1 MSKSSLS
8 WDSLNYDLQPW
19 IRTAIEIMGFD
30 YMTPVQASTIPMFAG
45 NKDVVVDSVT
55 GSGKTLAFVIP
66 ILEKIIKENALQD
79 CKKGHFHSLIISPTR
94 ELAKQIQSVIN
105 SFLEHYDSNK
115 IKTQVLVGT
124 NEHTIREDVNMFLE
138 ERPLILV
145 GTPGRILEFVQSP
158 YVKTQSCS
166 TLVLD
171 EADRLLDISFVKDV
185 EKILNLLPKQRR
197 TGLFSATID
206 SAGSNIFKTGLRN
219 PVKIKVNST
228 NSQAAP
234 SSLKL
239 NYCVI
244 EPQYKLQQL
253 LHILNKFKFKKCIVY
268 FPTCISV
275 TYFYSFIQYLQKT
288 KFKVNNIINE
298 DLQIF
303 SLHGKLQT
311 TSRMKTLQSF
321 TDALN
326 DAVLFTT
333 DVAARGIDI
342 PNVDLVIQL
351 DPPNDTDLFL
361 HRCGRTGRANRIG
374 KTLTFI
380 NKGRE
385 EDFIPFMEVKKV
397 YLEEDSSMLN
407 NELTNHESS
416 ERGIV
421 EDKFYELFKKWILQD
436 RSRFDHAI
444 KSYVAFI
451 RYYSNHS
458 ASSIFRLQSFDYIG
472 AAKMYGLLR
481 LPRMPEITKY
491 LQDKDGITFG
501 EGWLVD
507 PNSINMDNYKYLDK
521 KKEKKRL
528 EDLAN
533 ISKIN
538 EKKRLKFELKKKNMS
553 WSNKTDSKEIRAK
566 RREKMSLKRKAIEAE
581 LAKNDVND
589 TDFNDDEEAVAD
601 WKEEIMASKRK
612 KQKQNNSDIQ
622 GSFDDL

>member
-1 MSKSSLS
+1 MPKSSLS
-8 WDSLNYDLQPW
+8 WDALNYDLQPW
-19 IRTAIEIMGFD
+19 IKTAIEVMGFEH
-30 YMTPVQASTIPMFAG
+30 MTPVQASTIPMFAG

-66 ILEKIIKENALQD
+66 ILEKIIKENAIQE
-79 CKKGHFHSLIISPTR
+79 CKKSYFHSLIISPTR

-105 SFLEHYDSNK
+105 SFLEHYDSDN
-115 IKTQVLVGT
+115 IKAQLLVGT
-124 NEHTIREDVNMFLE
+124 NEHTIRDDVNTFLE

-145 GTPGRILEFVQSP
+145 GTPGRILDFIQSP
-158 YVKTQSCS
+158 HVKTQSCS
-166 TLVLD
+166 MLVLD

-206 SAGSNIFKTGLRN
+206 SAGSTIFKTGLRN
-219 PVKIKVNST
+219 PVKIKVSSQN
-228 NSQAAP
+228 NQAAP
-234 SSLKL
+234 SSLTL
-239 NYCVI
+239 NYCVV

-253 LHILNKFKFKKCIVY
+253 LYILNNFKFKKCIVY

-275 TYFYSFIQYLQKT
+275 TYFYSFIQYLQKNNFKGK
-288 KFKVNNIINE
+288 KFMNE

-311 TSRMKTLQSF
+311 SSRMKTLQSF
-321 TDALN
+321 TDTLN

-342 PNVDLVIQL
+342 PNVDFVIQL

-374 KTLTFI
+374 KALTFI

-385 EDFIPFMEVKKV
+385 EDFIPFMEVKNV

-407 NELTNHESS
+407 KELYSHNQE
-416 ERGIV
+416 GNDV
-421 EDKFYELFKKWILQD
+421 KEDEFYELFKNWILQD
-436 RSRFDHAI
+436 RDRFDHAVR
-444 KSYVAFI
+444 SYVAFI

-472 AAKMYGLLR
+472 MAKMYGLFR
-481 LPRMPEITKY
+481 LPKMPEITKY
-491 LQDKDGITFG
+491 LQNVDDVTYGN
-501 EGWLVD
+501 GWLVD
-507 PNSINMDNYKYLDK
+507 PKSVDIDNYKYLDK

-533 ISKIN
+533 INKIN
-538 EKKRLKFELKKKNMS
+538 EKKRLKFELKKKNMA

-581 LAKNDVND
+581 LAKHNNNG
-589 TDFNDDEEAVAD
+589 TDFSDEEEVVAD
-601 WKEEIMASKRK
+601 WKDEIMASKKK
-612 KQKQNNSDIQ
+612 KQKQNNSGIQ

>member
-1 MSKSSLS
+1 
-8 WDSLNYDLQPW
+8 
-19 IRTAIEIMGFD
+19 
-30 YMTPVQASTIPMFAG
+30 
-45 NKDVVVDSVT
+45 
-55 GSGKTLAFVIP
+55 
-66 ILEKIIKENALQD
+66 
-79 CKKGHFHSLIISPTR
+79 
-94 ELAKQIQSVIN
+94 
-105 SFLEHYDSNK
+105 
-115 IKTQVLVGT
+115 
-124 NEHTIREDVNMFLE
+124 
-138 ERPLILV
+138 
-145 GTPGRILEFVQSP
+145 
-158 YVKTQSCS
+158 
-166 TLVLD
+166 
-171 EADRLLDISFVKDV
+171 
-185 EKILNLLPKQRR
+185 
-197 TGLFSATID
+197 
-206 SAGSNIFKTGLRN
+206 
-219 PVKIKVNST
+219 
-228 NSQAAP
+228 
-234 SSLKL
+234 
-239 NYCVI
+239 
-244 EPQYKLQQL
+244 
-253 LHILNKFKFKKCIVY
+253 
-268 FPTCISV
+268 
-275 TYFYSFIQYLQKT
+275 
-288 KFKVNNIINE
+288 
-298 DLQIF
+298 
-303 SLHGKLQT
+303 
-311 TSRMKTLQSF
+311 MKTLQSF

-472 AAKMYGLLR
+472 TAKMYGLLR

-538 EKKRLKFELKKKNMS
+538 EKKRLKFELKKKNMA

>member
-66 ILEKIIKENALQD
+66 ILEKIIKENVLQD
-79 CKKGHFHSLIISPTR
+79 CKKGHFHSLIIAPTR

-115 IKTQVLVGT
+115 IKAQVLVGT

-138 ERPLILV
+138 EKPLILV
-145 GTPGRILEFVQSP
+145 GTPGRILEFIQSP

-275 TYFYSFIQYLQKT
+275 TYFYSFIQYLQKS
-288 KFKVNNIINE
+288 KFEVNNIINE
-298 DLQIF
+298 DLLIF

-321 TDALN
+321 TDALS

-374 KTLTFI
+374 KALTFI

-385 EDFIPFMEVKKV
+385 EDFIPFMEVKKI

-416 ERGIV
+416 ERDVV

-472 AAKMYGLLR
+472 TAKMYGLFR

-491 LQDKDGITFG
+491 LQDKDEVTFG

-507 PNSINMDNYKYLDK
+507 PNSINMENYKYLDK

-538 EKKRLKFELKKKNMS
+538 EKKCLKFELKKKNMA

-581 LAKNDVND
+581 LAKNDIND

-601 WKEEIMASKRK
+601 WKEEIIASKKK
-612 KQKQNNSDIQ
+612 KQKQNNSNIQ

>member
-19 IRTAIEIMGFD
+19 IKTAIEIMGFEH
-30 YMTPVQASTIPMFAG
+30 MTPVQASTIPMFVG

-66 ILEKIIKENALQD
+66 ILEKIIQENALQD
-79 CKKGHFHSLIISPTR
+79 CKKGYFHSLIISPTR
-94 ELAKQIQSVIN
+94 ELAKQIQTVIN
-105 SFLEHYDSNK
+105 SFLEHYDSDK
-115 IKTQVLVGT
+115 IKVQLLVGT
-124 NEHTIREDVNMFLE
+124 NEHTIRDDVNKFLE

-145 GTPGRILEFVQSP
+145 GTPGRILEFIQSP
-158 YVKTQSCS
+158 YVKTQLCS
-166 TLVLD
+166 MLVLD
-171 EADRLLDISFVKDV
+171 EADRLLDISFVKDI

-219 PVKIKVNST
+219 PVKIKVNSK

-239 NYCVI
+239 NYCVV
-244 EPQYKLQQL
+244 EPQYKFQQL
-253 LHILNKFKFKKCIVY
+253 LHILNNFKFKKCIVY

-275 TYFYSFIQYLQKT
+275 TYFYSFIQYLQKN
-288 KFKVNNIINE
+288 KIEGNNIMND

-342 PNVDLVIQL
+342 PNVDFVIQL

-374 KTLTFI
+374 KALTFI

-407 NELTNHESS
+407 NKLSLNESN
-416 ERGIV
+416 EKDVI
-421 EDKFYELFKKWILQD
+421 EDKFYELFKNWILQD
-436 RSRFDHAI
+436 RARFDHAV

-458 ASSIFRLQSFDYIG
+458 ASSIFRLQSFDYVG
-472 AAKMYGLLR
+472 VAKMYGLFR
-481 LPRMPEITKY
+481 LPRMPEITRY
-491 LQDKDGITFG
+491 LQDADKVTFG
-501 EGWLVD
+501 DGWLVD
-507 PNSINMDNYKYLDK
+507 PNSIDMDSYKYLDK

-538 EKKRLKFELKKKNMS
+538 EKKRLKFELKKKNMA
-553 WSNKTDSKEIRAK
+553 WSNKTDSKEMRAK

-581 LAKNDVND
+581 LEKNDNNNAD
-589 TDFNDDEEAVAD
+589 YEDDEEAIVD
-601 WKEEIMASKRK
+601 WKEEIMASKKK
-612 KQKQNNSDIQ
+612 KQKQNNTGMQ

>member
-79 CKKGHFHSLIISPTR
+79 CKKGHFHSLIILPTR

-472 AAKMYGLLR
+472 TAKMYGLLR

-538 EKKRLKFELKKKNMS
+538 EKKRLKFELKKKNMA

>member
-79 CKKGHFHSLIISPTR
+79 CKKGHFHSLIILPTR

-311 TSRMKTLQSF
+311 TSRIKTLQSF

-374 KTLTFI
+374 KALTFI

-472 AAKMYGLLR
+472 TAKMYGLLR

-491 LQDKDGITFG
+491 LQDKDEITFG

-538 EKKRLKFELKKKNMS
+538 EKKRLKFELKKKNMA